1 MAIHHLLERHWF
13 AVYTRSR
20 HEKQVELM
28 LRRQAVETYLPLRRT
43 WSRRRDRRMKV
54 DLPAL
59 PGYLFVHCA
68 LVGETRANVKKTPGV
83 LHVVENGGMPCIIPP
98 AQVESLRRVLE
109 ASEDADSHPYFRIGD
124 RVEVVRGPM
133 VGAQGYLVRISPGRH
148 RLVVAMDFV
157 HRAVSVEID
166 ANDVDRCDAP
176 VGALKRRSGG

>member
-1 MAIHHLLERHWF
+1 MTSDLRERHWF

-28 LRRQAVETYLPLRRT
+28 LRRQSVETYLPLRRT

-68 LVGETRANVKKTPGV
+68 LVGETRASVKKTPGV
-83 LHVVENGGMPCIIPP
+83 IHVVENGGAPCIIPA
-98 AQVESLRRVLE
+98 AQVESLRRVLAE
-109 ASEDADSHPYFRIGD
+109 SDDADSHPYFKVGD
-124 RVEVVRGPM
+124 RVEVIRGPM
-133 VGAQGYLVRISPGRH
+133 VGAQGFLVRISPGRH

-157 HRAVSVEID
+157 NRAVSVEID
-166 ANDVDRCDAP
+166 ANDVDRCDMPAKT
-176 VGALKRRSGG
+176 LCRRVKG